1 MAKQR
6 ILLVED
12 DAIETMDIKRTLES
26 FGYEVPCTASRGEE
40 AVEKA
45 RKELPDLILMD
56 IILKG
61 ELNGI
66 EAANEINELEIP
78 IIYLT
83 AHSEEDTVQ
92 KAKVTGPYGYLIKPY
107 DPFELRYAIELAL
120 YKNQMEKKL
129 KESEKR
135 YKSIVETANEG
146 IWATDANF
154 NINYVNP
161 KLAEMLGYTMEE
173 MLGKHVTFFIF
184 EEDIPEAEKHIEK
197 RIKGHPETYERRFKH
212 KNGSEVSTI
221 ISVTALMDDNGD
233 FVGSFAM
240 FTDISHR
247 KKMEK
252 ELKNRESQLNA
263 IIDGSPVPQFV
274 IDTNHRVMYWNKAMA
289 DYSGISSEEIIGT
302 NNHWKAFY
310 SEKRPCLADL
320 MVQGNLDQ
328 LNKFYSGKFK
338 ESEHLKDAYEIED
351 FFPHVGEGKWLHLT
365 AAAIK
370 DSEGK
375 IIGSLETIKDITVR
389 KMAEKS
395 AIDQYRFL
403 QHLIDT
409 IPYPVFYKDM
419 NYVYMGC
426 NKRFE
431 EIIGLPKDE
440 IVGKTVH
447 DITLKESADMSH
459 EKDKELFKNPGSQF
473 YEEYVPY
480 ADGTMHLV
488 LFNKTTFQNEKG
500 QLAGIIGIMVDIT
513 ERKKTENAL
522 KESEE
527 KFRVLADNIPISI
540 VVYQRDK
547 VVYANDFAVQMSGY
561 SKEELYTMNLWD
573 NFYPDDQKLMMGS
586 IKARLKGEKVPNRY
600 EVRFITKSGDV
611 RNIDL
616 SAGFIIY
623 DGQPADLITLTDITE
638 RKDAERDLQISQ
650 FSIENASDEIYW
662 VDMDGDFIYA
672 NKSACDSLGFS
683 KEEILSRNV
692 FDVVPD
698 FSQETWKNFAEDL
711 RLKGSFSFETR
722 HKTKDGRIFPV
733 EINSNYMNFHGKE
746 MIYTFSRDISQR
758 EKVLKSL
765 RDSESKFRS
774 FTENSL
780 DTIMLFDSDLRHLY
794 VNPNAEKVTGIPAE
808 DFIGKTHKELGFP
821 KDMVDLWD
829 DALHNVFKTGENGR
843 IEFEL
848 PSGAWM
854 DWLMI
859 PLLSDDGKVSSV
871 ITSARDITE
880 RKDAERDLQISQ
892 FSIENASDE
901 IYWVD
906 MDGNFIY
913 ANKSACDSLGFSKE
927 EILSLKVF
935 DIDPHYN
942 PEKWR
947 GAVNEI
953 RKKGSFSF
961 ETRHKTKDG
970 RIFPVEINTN
980 YMNFHGKEM
989 IYTFSRDI
997 SQREKVLKS
1006 LRDSESKFR
1015 SFTENSLDTIM
1026 LFDSDLR
1033 HLYVNPNAEK
1043 ETGIPAE
1050 DFIGKT
1056 HKELGFPKDM
1066 VDLWDDALH
1075 NVFKTGENG
1084 RIEFE
1089 LPSGAWIDWLMIPL
1103 LSDDGKVSSVI
1114 TSARNITERKK
1125 MEENLKNSEAEYRAI
1140 FEGSKSAVAIFNVIN
1155 DGSNFVFKDLNRSA
1169 EFIEQ
1174 IKREDVIGKKVTDV
1188 FPSIKD
1194 FGLFEIFQS
1203 VWKTG
1208 KPEKHPVT
1216 IYQDERIKG
1225 WRENYVYKLPSGDMV
1240 AVYDDLTEIMQY
1252 EEELEKNQVRL
1263 KSMVRILQYNAESV
1277 QDLLDYALNEAI
1289 TLSDSKIGYIFSY
1302 NEDKKQFILNNWSE
1316 GVMDECNIT
1325 DIQTVYDLD
1334 KTGIWGEAVRQGKP
1348 IILNDFQKEHA
1359 LKKGYPE
1366 GHAPLNKFMTIPIFS
1381 SDKIVAVVGVA
1392 NKKTNYTETDALQLE
1407 LLMDGVWK
1415 IVDTKVVEKALEM
1428 SEKRYKAIFENTG
1441 TAMAISD
1448 ENMTLSLVN
1457 DEFVDLTGFLKKE
1470 IENKMLWTDFFAKK
1484 EVPRMKKYH
1493 RLRRRDSDSAPRNY
1507 ETILKDRKGTLKDIY
1522 ITVTMLPET
1531 NNSLFSLTDITEKK
1545 QSRLKLRKE
1554 LKINQALAKIYVP
1567 LISPLTNI
1575 QDISEVILDEAASL
1589 SGSRHGFLAIIDPE
1603 SKDLVNQTLSKKM
1616 PLVDVSND
1624 REIPEEIR
1632 FSIGSD
1638 GRYHGLLGH
1647 CLNNKEAFY
1656 DNEAKKNH
1664 SVLGLP
1670 AEYWSIDKFLCVPV
1684 LIEDELVGEITL
1696 ANPPGKNY
1704 SDEDLLAVKRLAD
1717 FFALAI
1723 QRKRYEEQISK
1734 SLNEK
1739 ELLLR
1744 EIHHRVKNNMQIIS
1758 SILNLQSFTV
1768 KDPNLQSILK
1778 QNQSRIKS
1786 MAMIHEKL
1794 YQSKN
1799 LVEIDFSEYLRS
1811 LTTDVFYHYSDKTK
1825 IEVDLDLDENIKL
1838 NIETSIPCGLIYTEL
1853 LTNTI
1858 QHAFPGFKEGKISV
1872 QLKRIDDH
1880 IMLRVS
1886 DNGIGLPKNVNFRET
1901 SSLGLQLINSL
1912 VKQIEGTIELDQISG
1927 TSFTIQFQELKYDD
1941 RIKI

>member
-66 EAANEINELEIP
+66 EAANEIKELEIP

-683 KEEILSRNV
+683 KEEILS
-692 FDVVPD
+692 
-698 FSQETWKNFAEDL
+698 
-711 RLKGSFSFETR
+711 
-722 HKTKDGRIFPV
+722 
-733 EINSNYMNFHGKE
+733 
-746 MIYTFSRDISQR
+746 
-758 EKVLKSL
+758 
-765 RDSESKFRS
+765 
-774 FTENSL
+774 
-780 DTIMLFDSDLRHLY
+780 
-794 VNPNAEKVTGIPAE
+794 
-808 DFIGKTHKELGFP
+808 
-821 KDMVDLWD
+821 
-829 DALHNVFKTGENGR
+829 
-843 IEFEL
+843 
-848 PSGAWM
+848 
-854 DWLMI
+854 
-859 PLLSDDGKVSSV
+859 
-871 ITSARDITE
+871 
-880 RKDAERDLQISQ
+880 
-892 FSIENASDE
+892 
-901 IYWVD
+901 
-906 MDGNFIY
+906 
-913 ANKSACDSLGFSKE
+913 
-927 EILSLKVF
+927 LKVF
-935 DIDPHYN
+935 DIDSHLN
-942 PEKWR
+942 PEKWKD
-947 GAVNEI
+947 AVKEI

-1208 KPEKHPVT
+1208 EPEKHPVT

-1589 SGSRHGFLAIIDPE
+1589 SGSRHGFVAIIDPE